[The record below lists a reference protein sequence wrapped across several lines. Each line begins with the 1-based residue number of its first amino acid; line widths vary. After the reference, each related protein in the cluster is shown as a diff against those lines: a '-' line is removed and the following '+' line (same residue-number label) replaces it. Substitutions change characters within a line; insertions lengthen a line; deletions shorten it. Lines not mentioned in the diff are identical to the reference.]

1 MGLMRKSSIYFIY
14 IAVNLVLVFLLSI
27 HAIVAVR
34 GASSG
39 LGLKAE
45 MVKKLELTDL
55 CLFTEA
61 RYTRHLS
68 QTDFNTPFE
77 DHPMS
82 LEHFPSGSIVEPPA
96 QLRMKRDRL

>member
-1 MGLMRKSSIYFIY
+1 MRKSSIYFIY
-14 IAVNLVLVFLLSI
+14 LAVNLVLALLLSI
-27 HAIVAVR
+27 HAHVAVKD
-34 GASSG
+34 AATW

-45 MVKKLELTDL
+45 MVRKLQLTDL

-96 QLRMKRDRL
+96 QLRMKGDTL